1 MFPSTTAAGVAY
13 LAYCFPLAP
22 WGAFTSESYLC
33 SFCNLTIYPTTWQ
46 IHLLGALLGKQYA
59 FSRLPST
66 LWHYNFQRPVQRRI
80 YLAVYLK
87 LDLL

>member
-1 MFPSTTAAGVAY
+1 MFPSTSAADVAY

-22 WGAFTSESYLC
+22 SGAFTAQFFLC
-33 SFCNLTIYPTTWQ
+33 SFGNLTNYPTTWQ
-46 IHLLGALLGKQYA
+46 IHPLGVLLGKQYA

-66 LWHYNFQRPVQRRI
+66 LGQYNFQRPVQQRI